1 VTSYV
6 LDSSV
11 LIDYLRKDEVI
22 RGFILAL
29 LSEGHQPATTCV
41 NVAEVQRGV
50 RPREQ
55 GPLAALLTRLEF
67 LPTTREAAVR
77 AGRYQADFA
86 RRGRTIHT
94 PDALVA
100 GTARAHGAIVVTD
113 NTDDFPM
120 GDVRVQ
126 PAP

>member
-22 RGFILAL
+22 RGFILGL
-29 LSEGHQPATTCV
+29 LSEGHRPATTCV

-113 NTDDFPM
+113 NTDEFPM